1 MSATIV
7 DWGTLGKVVLYALAG
22 GIGLTLAFSL
32 ALHGAVRSGDR
43 RRHGGA
49 AGRAAYGVLAAVG
62 GAVCVAGVVLGLQ
75 VMLDK

>member
-1 MSATIV
+1 MSTTIV
-7 DWGTLGKVVLYALAG
+7 DWPALGKVVLYALAG

-43 RRHGGA
+43 HRDGRA
-49 AGRAAYGVLAAVG
+49 AGRAAYAVLA
-62 GAVCVAGVVLGLQ
+62 VAGTVACVGAVVLGLQ